1 MAEQI
6 KLHTTDLPMV
16 INREFYDDLVKN
28 FTTIEQEMNEF
39 AEMVGDKKSQAN
51 FQKQLNELKSRINTV
66 AVGGIDEIALE
77 NAVTRVLQQKGVI
90 N

>member
-1 MAEQI
+1 MEDQI
-6 KLHTTDLPMV
+6 KLHTTDIPLV
-16 INREFYDDLVKN
+16 LNRKFYDDIVEN
-28 FTTIEQEMNEF
+28 FKTIEQEMNEF